1 MRFTFLPLVL
11 GLLLCASPGSAQEP
25 LGYAGM
31 AKLLTS
37 KVVQEEL
44 RLSGEQLQKAG
55 QVLRDVGGKYKD
67 PFAELRKLSAG
78 ERFTKYNQL
87 IDEMNAETFKGLKDI
102 LDAKQMER
110 LRQLD
115 RREQGP
121 RVFRDPEVLK
131 ELKLTDEQR
140 TSLTKINL
148 AGLKEI
154 GEIVKA
160 NADKREEAAKKLAAV
175 QQKTL
180 DEIVGL
186 FTAEQKKTWQKLL
199 GEPLKV
205 PQSPREVPEKPRN
218 LNDLEEYTRFL
229 KKLIEEGKYDPKKF
243 AEFEDKLLKSY
254 AEGRWK
260 EIKWHENMATALK
273 KAKAEKKPIFLYM
286 VVGHKGEKSAA
297 EC

>member
-11 GLLLCASPGSAQEP
+11 GLLLCASPGTAQEP
-25 LGYAGM
+25 LGYAG
-31 AKLLTS
+31 AGKLLTS

-44 RLSGEQLQKAG
+44 RLSGEQIQRAG
-55 QVLRDVGGKYKD
+55 QVLRDVGGKHKD
-67 PFAELRKLSAG
+67 SFAELRKLSAG
-78 ERFTKYNQL
+78 ERLTKYSQL

-121 RVFRDPEVLK
+121 RAFRDPEVLK
-131 ELKLTDEQR
+131 ELNLTDEQR
-140 TSLTKINL
+140 TKLAKISL
-148 AGLKEI
+148 ASLKEI
-154 GEIVKA
+154 DEIVKA
-160 NADKREEAAKKLAAV
+160 NADKREEAAKKIATA

-186 FTAEQKKTWQKLL
+186 FADDQKKTLQKLI

-205 PQSPREVPEKPRN
+205 ETSPRQVHEKPRD
-218 LNDLEEYTRFL
+218 LNDQEEYARFL
-229 KKLIEEGKYDPKKF
+229 KELTEEGKYDPKKF
-243 AEFEDKLLKSY
+243 AEFEAKLLKSY

-260 EIKWHENMATALK
+260 EIKWQENMATAMK
-273 KAKAEKKPIFLYM
+273 NAKAEKKPIFLYI
-286 VVGHKGEKSAA
+286 VVGNKGQKSAA